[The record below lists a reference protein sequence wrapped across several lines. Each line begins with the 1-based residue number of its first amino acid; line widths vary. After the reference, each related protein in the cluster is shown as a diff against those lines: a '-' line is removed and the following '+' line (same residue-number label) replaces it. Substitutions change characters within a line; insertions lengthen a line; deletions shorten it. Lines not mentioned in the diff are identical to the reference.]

1 MNKKIRNIL
10 VLAILNAVFMGIGTV
25 LLVAL
30 MIFALASIPALQAS
44 PDTYSTAYL
53 VVNVV
58 LGALGGSFML
68 TAWIL
73 NLIGSVIILTTDFG
87 NPTINDDSVRL
98 LWGLLSLL
106 VLGFIGQFIF
116 VAKVRNAYKT
126 TTVA

>member
-68 TAWIL
+68 TA
-73 NLIGSVIILTTDFG
+73 
-87 NPTINDDSVRL
+87 
-98 LWGLLSLL
+98 
-106 VLGFIGQFIF
+106 
-116 VAKVRNAYKT
+116 
-126 TTVA
+126 